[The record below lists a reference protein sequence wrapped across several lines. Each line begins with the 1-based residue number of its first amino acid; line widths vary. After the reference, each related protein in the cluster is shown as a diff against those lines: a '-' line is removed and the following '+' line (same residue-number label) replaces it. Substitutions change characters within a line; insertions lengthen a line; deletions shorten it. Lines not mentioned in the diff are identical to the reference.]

1 MNEALVGNCA
11 LHSGICH
18 CQIHKRRARRGNTAS
33 WELIKLTAADDIVTA
48 GDLPS
53 VSLKTFKG
61 FCHIFTNCEQKV
73 NLRTK
78 APPNWLGLMMVVCG
92 NEEHFVSM
100 VCWGAPKSERRTLFK
115 PSAANW
121 NMVEYVSFPVT
132 LELSV
137 LNTENKLFIYVI
149 VS

>member
-1 MNEALVGNCA
+1 
-11 LHSGICH
+11 
-18 CQIHKRRARRGNTAS
+18 
-33 WELIKLTAADDIVTA
+33 
-48 GDLPS
+48 
-53 VSLKTFKG
+53 
-61 FCHIFTNCEQKV
+61 
-73 NLRTK
+73 
-78 APPNWLGLMMVVCG
+78 MVEVCR

-100 VCWGAPKSERRTLFK
+100 VHQGAPISEWRTLFK

-137 LNTENKLFIYVI
+137 LNTENKLSIYVI

>member
-1 MNEALVGNCA
+1 MIPLA
-11 LHSGICH
+11 
-18 CQIHKRRARRGNTAS
+18 
-33 WELIKLTAADDIVTA
+33 
-48 GDLPS
+48 
-53 VSLKTFKG
+53 
-61 FCHIFTNCEQKV
+61 
-73 NLRTK
+73 
-78 APPNWLGLMMVVCG
+78 WLGPMVEVCR

-100 VCWGAPKSERRTLFK
+100 VHQGAPKSEWRTLFK

-137 LNTENKLFIYVI
+137 LNTENKLSIYVI